1 MTSAT
6 LQPVEE
12 APVAAAA
19 RAALY
24 LRVSTPRQAD
34 HDLSIPDQRRQLESY
49 CLTRGWDVAE
59 VFVEPGVS
67 GTDDRRPAFQEMIDA
82 ALEKPPAFEVIVVH
96 SFSRFFRDQFQFEFY
111 LRKLAKNGVQLVSIT
126 QVLGDD
132 PASEMMRKI
141 MTLFDEYQS
150 KETAKHT
157 LRAMNE
163 NARQGFWNGARP
175 PFGYRVVAAEQR
187 GTKTKKKLEID
198 PIYADV
204 VRRMYR
210 MALEGVDGR
219 GPMGVMAIATWLN
232 ENNIR
237 TRYGGRWGK
246 GMVHEVLTRTTYI
259 GEHHFNTYDAKK
271 GRRKPETEHA
281 IMQVPPIITANVFQ
295 AVQRSLKARSPKM
308 MPPRAVGGST
318 LLTGICFCACCGG
331 AMTLRTGTS
340 RLGREYRYYSCAT
353 KARQGEKG
361 CPGVSV
367 PMDRL
372 NEAVIE
378 HLEKRL
384 LDPERLEVLMDQLLD
399 RREEWV
405 VERRQHVAELERR
418 ATEADAKLS
427 RLYEAIENGLVDM
440 GDSSFKARITELTSI
455 RDQARV
461 DAERAVAHIERISP
475 EITAESLRAFA
486 VTARRKLR
494 HDDGSYA
501 RNYIRAVAQRVDV
514 ISKTD
519 VRIRGTRTELLRTLT
534 AASGVEAA
542 VLGVRG
548 IGPKWCLIA
557 DPNLG
562 ERARRLVAGRLAGCR
577 LAAELLDR
585 LQASLDV
592 GKGAEDGLAI
602 VGGALAS
609 NADGEIA
616 LPRQCAMIEQ
626 RLGETGDQIVERL
639 AGSGADLPT
648 PAGAECDPRQHRGP
662 CRLNVRARRSKPGL
676 RRGNVRPPPEQV
688 GGQARRGG
696 RRDYCRIEI
705 RRRHRKALRRPPEK
719 DGEAGKCRRLRAV
732 EHRDLRFRFG
742 HDSALGGDIARERL
756 AGPAPRLGLRQQ
768 FASALLISQGDRAA
782 VA

>member
-6 LQPVEE
+6 LQPTGE
-12 APVAAAA
+12 ALVVAAR

-24 LRVSTPRQAD
+24 LRVSTPRQAE

-49 CLTRGWDVAE
+49 CLSQGWDVAQ
-59 VFVEPGVS
+59 VFVEPGNTA
-67 GTDDRRPAFQEMIDA
+67 TDDRRPAFQDMIDS
-82 ALEKPPAFEVIVVH
+82 ALEKPPAFDVIVVH

-210 MALEGVDGR
+210 MALEGVDRR

-246 GMVHEVLTRTTYI
+246 GMVHEVLTRKTYI
-259 GEHHFNTYDAKK
+259 GEHHFNTYDARK
-271 GRRKPETEHA
+271 GRPKPETEHA
-281 IMQVPPIITANVFQ
+281 IMEVPPIVPVEQFE

-318 LLTGICFCACCGG
+318 LLTGICFCASCGG

-340 RLGREYRYYSCAT
+340 RLGRQYHYYSCAT

-367 PMDRL
+367 PLDRL
-372 NEAVIE
+372 NAAVVD

-384 LDPERLEVLMDQLLD
+384 LDPGRLAALMDQLLD
-399 RREEWV
+399 RREEWAT
-405 VERRQHVAELERR
+405 ERRQHVAELERR

-440 GDSSFKARITELTSI
+440 GDASFKARITELTSI
-455 RDQARV
+455 RDQARS

-475 EITAESLRAFA
+475 EITPDSLRAFA
-486 VTARRKLR
+486 LAARRKLR
-494 HDDGSYA
+494 YEDGTYA
-501 RNYIRAVAQRVDV
+501 RNYVRAVAQRVDV

-548 IGPKWCLIA
+548 TGPKWC
-557 DPNLG
+557 
-562 ERARRLVAGRLAGCR
+562 
-577 LAAELLDR
+577 R
-585 LQASLDV
+585 LQD
-592 GKGAEDGLAI
+592 
-602 VGGALAS
+602 S
-609 NADGEIA
+609 N
-616 LPRQCAMIEQ
+616 L
-626 RLGETGDQIVERL
+626 
-639 AGSGADLPT
+639 
-648 PAGAECDPRQHRGP
+648 
-662 CRLNVRARRSKPGL
+662 
-676 RRGNVRPPPEQV
+676 
-688 GGQARRGG
+688 
-696 RRDYCRIEI
+696 
-705 RRRHRKALRRPPEK
+705 
-719 DGEAGKCRRLRAV
+719 
-732 EHRDLRFRFG
+732 
-742 HDSALGGDIARERL
+742 
-756 AGPAPRLGLRQQ
+756 
-768 FASALLISQGDRAA
+768 
-782 VA
+782 